1 MERTTSKWI
10 APWSRSK
17 DVRREQPT
25 NMALAHHRMVG
36 RMRASTSMR
45 TMRRV
50 GRKCAKE
57 RTWIATRRTVDA
69 TQSQRGREMAVH
81 VAPMYDLAVGLDAP
95 IQAIYLGLLLAF
107 LGGGS
112 YLVVRQVLVR
122 QELESAAK
130 ELGERVRNSQATA
143 EEYFEL
149 GAVLLRKKLYSQAA
163 KNLEK
168 ARDKWEGEPEE
179 LAQLHNALGYAYAQ
193 KENYDQAVQEYRAAV
208 SLQPGYVT
216 AWNNLGDALES
227 KKDYK
232 GALEAF
238 EEALAYAPDNKVAK
252 PKVDQLRTRVRRLR
266 L

>member
-1 MERTTSKWI
+1 MMAVVQAALAGKARTNTAIPASRTTRRRCI
-10 APWSRSK
+10 RRCRSK
-17 DVRREQPT
+17 TERRKVGDANRRNLGVVRTHLAPT
-25 NMALAHHRMVG
+25 F
-36 RMRASTSMR
+36 
-45 TMRRV
+45 
-50 GRKCAKE
+50 
-57 RTWIATRRTVDA
+57 
-69 TQSQRGREMAVH
+69 
-81 VAPMYDLAVGLDAP
+81 DLAVGLDAP
-95 IQAIYLGLLLAF
+95 IQALYLGLLLAF

-112 YLVVRQVLVR
+112 FLVVRQVLVR
-122 QELESAAK
+122 RELENAAK
-130 ELGERVRNSQATA
+130 ELGERVRTSQATA

-168 ARDKWEGEPEE
+168 ARDRWEGEPEE

-216 AWNNLGDALES
+216 AWNNLGDSLES

-238 EEALAYAPDNKVAK
+238 EEALAYAPDNNVAK
-252 PKVDQLRTRVRRLR
+252 QKVDQLRTRVRRLR